1 MLSADSPL
9 RRLPVDLPRRQV
21 MFTDALRL
29 SAEMAALSFRN
40 LEDLLK
46 TLVVEKRRDRVK
58 GVAVEAIVH
67 AYGVVDAANR
77 FREVLRSFP
86 GLKQNAVF
94 QLFIRQT
101 AAVESLR
108 DVIQHLNG
116 ELRSIGEQQSAH
128 LGTITWLGP
137 SPNEESPPTAWIL
150 QPGSFYRGQ
159 VTFGPMMDLEAR
171 IPLGEIRQVHLVT
184 SGVRVDLS
192 DAVERI
198 RIMITS
204 LEPSV
209 RENASGKELLGSD
222 VLMHFALTPSPD
234 DTAAP
239 DYHEG

>member
-1 MLSADSPL
+1 MVMLSAESPL

-46 TLVVEKRRDRVK
+46 ALVVEKRPDGVK
-58 GVAVEAIVH
+58 GVAVEAIVL

-108 DVIQHLNG
+108 DVIQHLNR
-116 ELRSIGEQQSAH
+116 ELRSIGEQQSAPPWDH
-128 LGTITWLGP
+128 YLARPIAERGVPT
-137 SPNEESPPTAWIL
+137 NCVDPPTRKL
-150 QPGSFYRGQ
+150 LPG
-159 VTFGPMMDLEAR
+159 
-171 IPLGEIRQVHLVT
+171 T
-184 SGVRVDLS
+184 SYIWADDGSRS
-192 DAVERI
+192 QN
-198 RIMITS
+198 TS
-204 LEPSV
+204 RRNS
-209 RENASGKELLGSD
+209 SGSSR
-222 VLMHFALTPSPD
+222 HQRSPR
-234 DTAAP
+234 
-239 DYHEG
+239 